1 LDKLCATSKQTPE
14 NVAPQLEEWKKEA
27 VVLLDGFKV
36 DAWLQW
42 APKWLVPSLFEDAP
56 VEGNSGAVEK
66 MTHETRVALIE
77 QEYDDEM
84 AKVMESMDKGT
95 LTAEEAMEMS
105 EKLEAKKEVDLEE
118 ARKLVDRDGGNGEDI
133 DEDVEVIEVVEGKG
147 KGKEKEEKKKGK
159 AVSRKASKAR
169 IEDTDEE
176 AEEEEEKEEKT
187 EVAPEGWWPEEGT
200 QVRLLIFSS
209 FFVTDFC

>member
-1 LDKLCATSKQTPE
+1 MDRLCATSKQTSE
-14 NVAPQLEEWKKEA
+14 NVAPQLEEWKKDA
-27 VVLLDGFKV
+27 AVLLDGFKV

-95 LTAEEAMEMS
+95 LTAEEATEMS
-105 EKLEAKKEVDLEE
+105 EKLEAKKEMDLEE
-118 ARKLVDRDGGNGEDI
+118 ARNLVDRDGGNGED
-133 DEDVEVIEVVEGKG
+133 DVEMIEVVEGKG

-187 EVAPEGWWPEEGT
+187 EVAPEGWWPDEGA
-200 QVRLLIFSS
+200 QVRLLMFSS
-209 FFVTDFC
+209 SFVTDFCS